1 MTDSKYFTTTK
12 KGEIF
17 ELKAELNSDKKEKK
31 KEAVKKVI
39 ASMTVG
45 KDVSALFPDVVNC
58 MQTDNLELKKLVYL
72 YLMNYA
78 KSQPDMAIM
87 AVNTFVKDCEDPNPL
102 IRALAVRTMG
112 CIRVDKITEYLCEP
126 LRKCLKDEDP
136 YVRKTAAVCVAKLHD
151 INAQLVEDQG
161 FLDTL
166 KDLISDSN
174 PMVVAN
180 AVAAL
185 SEIAESHPNSNL
197 LDLNP
202 QTINKLL
209 TALNECTEWG
219 QIFILDCLAN
229 YMPRDDRES
238 QSICERVTPR
248 LSHANSAVVLSAV
261 KVLMKFMEMLPK
273 DLDYY
278 GTLLKKLA
286 PPLVTLLS
294 AEPELQYVALRNI
307 NLIVQKRPEILKHE
321 MKVFFV
327 KYNDPI
333 YVKLEKLDIMI
344 RLASQ
349 ANIAQ
354 VLAELKEYATEV
366 DVDFVRKA
374 VRAIGRCAIKVEQSA
389 ERCVSTL
396 LDLIQTKVNYV
407 VQEAIVVIKDIFR
420 KYPNKYESV
429 IATLCENLDSLDE
442 PEARAAMIWIVGEY
456 AERIDNADE
465 LLESFLEGFHDES
478 TQVQLQLLTAIV
490 KLFLKKPTETQ
501 ELVQQVLSLATQD
514 SDNPDLRD
522 RGYIYWRLLSTDPVA
537 AKEVVLAEKP
547 LISEETDL
555 IEPTLLEELI
565 CHIGTLASVY
575 HKPPS
580 AFVEGSRGVQ
590 HKKLTA
596 RAGSG
601 ESAESPD
608 VGLSGPSEA
617 PPAVIPSQGDLLG
630 DLLNLDL
637 APPTATVPSVQ
648 PSMQMGAM
656 DLLGGGLDSLMGDES
671 DTPGVSHRTEVQS
684 PQPSSD
690 YNERELGG
698 DIGGSPS
705 MGCGLGVAPAAMP
718 AALGGAPAVGGG
730 LGDLFDLSGG
740 VGMPTGSYVAPK
752 TVWLP
757 AMKAKGLEISGTF
770 ARRGGIIQMD
780 LSLTNKAMS
789 VMTDFAIQFNRNSF
803 GLAPAGPLQVLTP
816 LSPNQT
822 IDVSLP
828 LSTSGPVMKMEPL
841 NNLQVAVKNNID
853 VFYFSCQYPISMIFV
868 EDGKMERQVFLA
880 TWKDIPNDNEALFQI
895 KDIHLNSDAASN
907 KLQGSNIFTIAK
919 RTVEGQ
925 DMLYLSVKLTN
936 GIWVLAEMRIQTGNP
951 NYTLS
956 IKCRAPEVSPFVFQC
971 YELVLKN

>member
-1 MTDSKYFTTTK
+1 MEWASQLCENRGLGSKMTDSKYFTTTK

-229 YMPRDDRES
+229 YTPRDDRES

-307 NLIVQKRPEILKHE
+307 NLIVQKRAEILKHE

-590 HKKLTA
+590 HKRLTA

-608 VGLSGPSEA
+608 VVLSGPSEA

-656 DLLGGGLDSLMGDES
+656 DLLGGGLDSL
-671 DTPGVSHRTEVQS
+671 
-684 PQPSSD
+684 
-690 YNERELGG
+690 LG

-705 MGCGLGVAPAAMP
+705 MSASLGMAPAAMP

-730 LGDLFDLSGG
+730 LGDLFDLGGG
-740 VGMPTGSYVAPK
+740 VGMPTGSYIAPK
-752 TVWLP
+752 IMWLP

-770 ARRGGIIQMD
+770 ARRGGVIQMD

-803 GLAPAGPLQVLTP
+803 GLSPAGPLQVLTP

-841 NNLQVAVKNNID
+841 TNLQVAVKNNID
-853 VFYFSCQYPISMIFV
+853 VFYFSCQYPISLLFV
-868 EDGKMERQVFLA
+868 EDGKMDRQVFLA
-880 TWKDIPNDNEALFQI
+880 TWKDIPNENETQFQI
-895 KDIHLNSDAASN
+895 KDIHLNSDTASN

-919 RTVEGQ
+919 RTVDGQ
-925 DMLYLSVKLTN
+925 DMLYQSIKLTN
-936 GIWVLAEMRIQTGNP
+936 GIWVLAEMRVQTGNP
-951 NYTLS
+951 SYTLS
-956 IKCRAPEVSPFVFQC
+956 IKCRASEVLQFVYQC

>member
-202 QTINKLL
+202 QSINKLL

-229 YMPRDDRES
+229 YTPRDDRES
-238 QSICERVTPR
+238 QSICER
-248 LSHANSAVVLSAV
+248 
-261 KVLMKFMEMLPK
+261 VLMKFMEMLPK

-580 AFVEGSRGVQ
+580 AFVEGSRGVM
-590 HKKLTA
+590 HKRLPA
-596 RAGSG
+596 RTGSG
-601 ESAESPD
+601 EGTECPD
-608 VGLSGPSEA
+608 VGNAAGGSAPEAAPSI
-617 PPAVIPSQGDLLG
+617 IPSQGDLLG

-637 APPTATVPSVQ
+637 APPTTTGPTPST
-648 PSMQMGAM
+648 SGMQMGGM
-656 DLLGGGLDSLMGDES
+656 DLLGGGLDSLVGTMGA
-671 DTPGVSHRTEVQS
+671 GF
-684 PQPSSD
+684 
-690 YNERELGG
+690 GA
-698 DIGGSPS
+698 
-705 MGCGLGVAPAAMP
+705 APTVMP
-718 AALGGAPAVGGG
+718 ASLNAPVGGG
-730 LGDLFDLSGG
+730 LGDLFDLGGG
-740 VGMPTGSYVAPK
+740 VGMPMGAYIPPK

-770 ARRGGIIQMD
+770 ARRAGVIQME
-780 LSLTNKAMS
+780 LVLTNKAMS

-816 LSPNQT
+816 LGPNQT
-822 IDVSLP
+822 IEVSLP
-828 LSTSGPVMKMEPL
+828 LSTVGPVMKMDPL

-853 VFYFSCQYPISMIFV
+853 VFYFSCQYPISMLFV

-880 TWKDIPNDNEALFQI
+880 TWKDIPNDNESQFQI
-895 KDIHLNSDAASN
+895 QDCHLNSEAASN

-925 DMLYLSVKLTN
+925 DMLYMSIKLSN
-936 GIWVLAEMRIQTGNP
+936 GIWVLAELKVQAGNP
-951 NYTLS
+951 NYTISL
-956 IKCRAPEVSPFVFQC
+956 KCRAPEVSQCVFQC
-971 YELVLKN
+971 YEAVLKN

>member
-202 QTINKLL
+202 QSINKLL

-229 YMPRDDRES
+229 YTPRDDRES

-580 AFVEGSRGVQ
+580 AFVEGSRGVM
-590 HKKLTA
+590 HKRLPA
-596 RAGSG
+596 RTGSG
-601 ESAESPD
+601 EGTECPD
-608 VGLSGPSEA
+608 VGNAAGGSAPEAAPSI
-617 PPAVIPSQGDLLG
+617 IPSQGDLLG

-637 APPTATVPSVQ
+637 APPTTPAV
-648 PSMQMGAM
+648 
-656 DLLGGGLDSLMGDES
+656 LLPL
-671 DTPGVSHRTEVQS
+671 
-684 PQPSSD
+684 
-690 YNERELGG
+690 LGG
-698 DIGGSPS
+698 DIGGSPA
-705 MGCGLGVAPAAMP
+705 MGAGFGAAPAVMP
-718 AALGGAPAVGGG
+718 ASLNAPVGGG
-730 LGDLFDLSGG
+730 LGDLFDLGGG
-740 VGMPTGSYVAPK
+740 VGMPMGAYIPPK

-770 ARRGGIIQMD
+770 ARRAGVIQME
-780 LSLTNKAMS
+780 LVLTNKAMS

-816 LSPNQT
+816 LGPNQT
-822 IDVSLP
+822 IEVSLP
-828 LSTSGPVMKMEPL
+828 LSTVGPVMKMDPL

-853 VFYFSCQYPISMIFV
+853 VFYFSCQYPISMLFV

-880 TWKDIPNDNEALFQI
+880 TWKDIPNDNESQFQI
-895 KDIHLNSDAASN
+895 QDCHLNSEAASN

-925 DMLYLSVKLTN
+925 DMLYMSIKLSN
-936 GIWVLAEMRIQTGNP
+936 GIWVLAELKVQAGNP
-951 NYTLS
+951 NYT
-956 IKCRAPEVSPFVFQC
+956 VSSGTRRDR
-971 YELVLKN
+971 